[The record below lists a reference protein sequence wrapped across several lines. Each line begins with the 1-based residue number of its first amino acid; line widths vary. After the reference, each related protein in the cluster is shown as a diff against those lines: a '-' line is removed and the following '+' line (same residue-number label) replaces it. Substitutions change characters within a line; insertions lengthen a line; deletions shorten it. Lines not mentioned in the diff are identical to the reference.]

1 MRSIASKAKP
11 WKFVSRCTVIG
22 TVIALIFVVC
32 FGQLANLQL
41 LNGREMA
48 EAATAGRTLKV
59 PVYAM
64 RGKILDTN
72 GAVLAQSVERYTI
85 IADPKDAQEYAPV
98 CNKQVTNNCVIYN
111 DPSDQSKGY
120 KTKGLVGAAQVARL
134 VAPVLGMDP
143 LELGGKLAGSGRYT
157 VLKKDV
163 EPAAKR
169 KLDKLGLGGIVYGE
183 LSQNRVYSDGTLM
196 GAFLGGV
203 DDKANGASG
212 MEQVQ
217 NAALS
222 GSDGYRVYQRGN
234 NGVEIP
240 GTMTDSKSARNGS
253 DVKLTIDSDVD
264 WFVKKVLTDGKAQYN
279 ADWAIACVVD
289 TRTHKIIALDDSDGI
304 QAGSDQAKLNVSRA
318 VSETF
323 EPGSIGKTFSM
334 AGLMQHGIHQMTD
347 RFQVPDHLNKD
358 NQIFKDSEN
367 HPLSNWTL
375 AGILQESSNVGMVM
389 ASDNYKDQ
397 DRYDMLT
404 KFGIGQP
411 TGLNLPGESRGTL
424 ANPNAWDKRTRDTI
438 LFGQGYATNALQLT
452 NAIASV
458 ADGGIYR
465 KLSIV
470 DSITNADGHV
480 TTTPQDEGTRILDP
494 NVDSQLMNAMES
506 SAEHYQKTVGINGYR
521 IAGKSGTAQVA
532 GPSGALD
539 SIVADWTGILPADN
553 PRFVVTVAMKNP
565 QGIYGGITS
574 GALFKQI
581 GEFLMQKYEV
591 PASAPRTD
599 AIPVT
604 W

>member
-1 MRSIASKAKP
+1 MIMRTPANKTKG
-11 WKFVSRCTVIG
+11 KQFVSRCA
-22 TVIALIFVVC
+22 VIATVLALVFIVC

-59 PVYAM
+59 PVHGM
-64 RGKILDTN
+64 RGKILDSN

-85 IADPKDAQEYAPV
+85 IGDPKAAQEYDPI
-98 CNKQVTNNCVIYN
+98 CSTQITDNCTMPKK
-111 DPSDQSKGY
+111 DGG
-120 KTKGLVGAAQVARL
+120 KTLGVVGAARVARMA
-134 VAPVLGMDP
+134 APILGMDAM
-143 LELGGKLAGSGRYT
+143 ELGGKLAGSGRYV

-203 DDKANGASG
+203 DDKTNGVSG

-217 NAALS
+217 NSALA
-222 GSDGYRVYQRGN
+222 GSDGYKIYQQGN

-240 GTMTDSKSARNGS
+240 GTLTDSQAARNGS

-264 WFVKKVLTDGKAQYN
+264 WFVKKVLKDGKDQYK
-279 ADWAIACVVD
+279 ADWAIACVED
-289 TRTHKIIALDDSDGI
+289 IRTHQIIALDDSDDI
-304 QAGSDQAKLNVSRA
+304 QAGSDQAKLSVSRA

-323 EPGSIGKTFSM
+323 EPGSVGKTFSM
-334 AGLMQHGIHQMTD
+334 AGLLQHGVHQMTD
-347 RFQVPDHLNKD
+347 HFQVPDRLDKNGQVFTD
-358 NQIFKDSEN
+358 VTP

-375 AGILQESSNVGMVM
+375 AGILQQSSNVGMVM
-389 ASDNYKDQ
+389 SSNDYKDQ
-397 DRYDMLT
+397 DRYEMLT

-424 ANPNAWDKRTRDTI
+424 TNPNAWDKRTRDTI
-438 LFGQGYATNALQLT
+438 LFGQGYATNVVQLT
-452 NAIASV
+452 NAIA
-458 ADGGIYR
+458 AIGDGGIYR
-465 KLSIV
+465 KPSIV
-470 DSITNADGHV
+470 DSTVDADGHV
-480 TTTPQDEGTRILDP
+480 TKQPMDEGTRIMDA
-494 NVDSQLMNAMES
+494 NVNAQLMNAMES
-506 SAEHYQKTVGINGYR
+506 SGEEYAKTTGVDGYR
-521 IAGKSGTAQVA
+521 VAGKSGTAQVA

-539 SIVADWTGILPADN
+539 SIVSDFSGILPADN
-553 PRFVVTVAMKNP
+553 PRFVLTVVMRNP
-565 QGIYGGITS
+565 QGIYGGLTS

-591 PASAPRTD
+591 PPSAPRNN

>member
-1 MRSIASKAKP
+1 MRTRANKSKSKQ
-11 WKFVSRCTVIG
+11 FVSRCTVIA
-22 TVIALIFVVC
+22 TVLALVFVVC

-59 PVYAM
+59 PVHGM
-64 RGKILDTN
+64 RGKILDVN

-85 IADPKDAQEYAPV
+85 IGDPKAAQEYDPI
-98 CNKQVTNNCVIYN
+98 CSTQITDNCT
-111 DPSDQSKGY
+111 QSKKQGG
-120 KTKGLVGAAQVARL
+120 KTIGVVGAARVARMA
-134 VAPVLGMDP
+134 APILGVNAM
-143 LELGGKLAGSGRYT
+143 ELGGKLAGSGRYV

-169 KLDKLGLGGIVYGE
+169 KLDKLNLGGIVYGE

-203 DDKANGASG
+203 DAKANGASG
-212 MEQVQ
+212 IEQVQ
-217 NAALS
+217 NRALN
-222 GSDGYRVYQRGN
+222 GTDGYKIYQQGN

-240 GTMTDSKSARNGS
+240 GTVTDSKAARNGS

-264 WFVKKVLTDGKAQYN
+264 WFVKKVLTDGKAQYH
-279 ADWAIACVVD
+279 ADWAIACVID
-289 TRTHKIIALDDSDGI
+289 TRTHQIIALDDSDDI

-334 AGLMQHGIHQMTD
+334 AGLLQHGVHQMTD
-347 RFQVPDHLNKD
+347 QFQVPDRLDKN
-358 NQIFKDSEN
+358 NQVFTDSDT
-367 HPLSNWTL
+367 HAPSNWTL
-375 AGILQESSNVGMVM
+375 AGILQQSSNVGMVM

-424 ANPNAWDKRTRDTI
+424 NNPNAWDKRTRDTI
-438 LFGQGYATNALQLT
+438 LFGQGYATNILQIT
-452 NAIASV
+452 NAIASI

-465 KLSIV
+465 KPSIV
-470 DSITNADGHV
+470 ASTQDADGHV
-480 TTTPQDEGTRILDP
+480 TATPQDEGTRILDP
-494 NVDSQLMNAMES
+494 NADSQLMNAMES
-506 SAEHYQKTVGINGYR
+506 AAEEYHRTAGIDGYR

-539 SIVADWTGILPADN
+539 SIVGDFTGILPADN

-565 QGIYGGITS
+565 QGMFGGLTS
-574 GALFKQI
+574 GTLFKQI

-591 PASAPRTD
+591 PTSQPRNN
-599 AIPVT
+599 AIPVS

>member
-1 MRSIASKAKP
+1 MRTGAKKSKGKQ
-11 WKFVSRCTVIG
+11 FVSRCTVIA
-22 TVIALIFVVC
+22 TVLAIVFIVC

-59 PVYAM
+59 PVHGM

-85 IADPKDAQEYAPV
+85 IGDPKAAQEYDPI
-98 CNKQVTNNCVIYN
+98 CSTQITDNCTQTKKQ
-111 DPSDQSKGY
+111 GG
-120 KTKGLVGAAQVARL
+120 KTLGVVGAARVARMA
-134 VAPVLGMDP
+134 APILGMDP
-143 LELGGKLAGSGRYT
+143 MELGGKLAGSGRYV

-217 NAALS
+217 NAALA
-222 GSDGYRVYQRGN
+222 GADGYKIYQQGN

-240 GTMTDSKSARNGS
+240 GTLTDSKAARNGS
-253 DVKLTIDSDVD
+253 DVKLTIDADVD
-264 WFVKKVLTDGKAQYN
+264 WFVKKVLTEGKAQYH
-279 ADWAIACVVD
+279 ADWAIACVID
-289 TRTHKIIALDDSDGI
+289 TRTHQIIALDDSDEI

-334 AGLMQHGIHQMTD
+334 AGLLQHGVHQMTD
-347 RFQVPDHLNKD
+347 QFQVPDRLDKN
-358 NQIFKDSEN
+358 NQVFTDSDS

-375 AGILQESSNVGMVM
+375 AGILQQSSNVGMVM

-424 ANPNAWDKRTRDTI
+424 TNPNAWDKRTRDTI
-438 LFGQGYATNALQLT
+438 LFGQGYSTNILQIT
-452 NAIASV
+452 NAIASI

-465 KLSIV
+465 KPSIV
-470 DSITNADGHV
+470 ASTQDADGHV
-480 TTTPQDEGTRILDP
+480 TEMPQDEGTRILDP
-494 NVDSQLMNAMES
+494 NVDSQLLNAMES
-506 SAEHYQKTVGINGYR
+506 AAEEYHRTAGIDGYR

-539 SIVADWTGILPADN
+539 GIVGDFTGILPADN

-565 QGIYGGITS
+565 QGMFGGLTS
-574 GALFKQI
+574 GTLFKQI

-591 PASAPRTD
+591 PASTPRNN
-599 AIPVT
+599 AIPVS

>member
-1 MRSIASKAKP
+1 MRTPADNAKAKQ
-11 WKFVSRCTVIG
+11 FVSRCAVIG
-22 TVIALIFVVC
+22 TVLAIVFVVC
-32 FGQLANLQL
+32 FGQLANIQL
-41 LNGREMA
+41 LNGRSMA

-59 PVYAM
+59 PVHAM

-85 IADPKDAQEYAPV
+85 IGDPEAAQAYEPV
-98 CNKQVTNNCVIYN
+98 CSKQVTNNCTQ
-111 DPSDQSKGY
+111 PKSQGG
-120 KTKGLVGAAQVARL
+120 KTIGVVGAARVARMI
-134 VAPVLGMDP
+134 APILGMDAM
-143 LELGGKLAGSGRYT
+143 ELGGQLATSGRYV

-163 EPAAKR
+163 EPATKR
-169 KLDKLGLGGIVYGE
+169 KLDKLDLGGIVYGE
-183 LSQNRVYSDGTLM
+183 LSQNRVYSDGTLL

-203 DDKANGASG
+203 DAQVNGASG

-217 NAALS
+217 NKVLS
-222 GSDGYRVYQRGN
+222 GTDGYKIYQQGN

-240 GTMTDSKSARNGS
+240 GTLTDSKAAQNGS

-264 WFVKKVLTDGKAQYN
+264 WYVKKVLTQGKAQYH
-279 ADWAIACVVD
+279 ADWAVACVED
-289 TRTHKIIALDDSDGI
+289 IRTHQIIAIDDSDDI

-334 AGLMQHGIHQMTD
+334 AGLLQHGIHQMTD
-347 RFQVPDHLNKD
+347 QFQVPDHLNKN
-358 NQIFKDSEN
+358 NQIFTDSSP
-367 HPLSNWTL
+367 HAVSNWTL
-375 AGILQESSNVGMVM
+375 AGILQQSSNVGMVM
-389 ASDNYKDQ
+389 ASDNYQDQ

-424 ANPNAWDKRTRDTI
+424 TNPKAWDKRTRDTI
-438 LFGQGYATNALQLT
+438 LFGQGYATNILQLT
-452 NAIASV
+452 NAIATI

-465 KLSIV
+465 KPSIV
-470 DSITNADGHV
+470 VSTTDANGHV
-480 TTTPQDEGTRILDP
+480 INQPQDEGTRILDP
-494 NVDSQLMNAMES
+494 NADAQLMNAMES
-506 SAEHYQKTVGINGYR
+506 AAEEYHRTAGIDGYR

-539 SIVADWTGILPADN
+539 GIVGDFTGILPADN

-565 QGIYGGITS
+565 QGIYGGLTS
-574 GALFKQI
+574 GTLFKQI

-591 PASAPRTD
+591 PASAPRTG
-599 AIPVT
+599 AIPVS